1 MTIRKIMCICMALV
15 LALGCACA
23 LAEEDLQAQLDAANA
38 KIEELQ
44 KQVDTYYPYY
54 FAQIVAT
61 YGDDGIVWLD
71 EVQAQYDAFA
81 AQYEA
86 YGISL
91 AAYGMEDSVKIDV
104 VDSAVETYVQLDKAA
119 ELGLDQ
125 FDEETEA
132 EFEEE
137 AQSSFDGYIDY
148 YIQNVYPDAEEV
160 TDDMRAEAESY
171 WAANGMTLKDIM
183 DSIRQNAIL
192 EAVYNYAIQDVEVT
206 EEDIQAA
213 YEALVEQ
220 NQSFYDNDRTYNS
233 DRNAG
238 VAIAWNPEGYRAV
251 KHVLVKFSDEQAQK
265 YSELQA
271 QLSSLN
277 AEREAILNP
286 DEDAAEEAAETEPR
300 EIADVDA
307 DITACATEIEALYS
321 QLLPTAEEVIEAF
334 ENGTDFDEL
343 IEEYNGDPGMQN
355 EPTASAGY
363 AVAETSTTWE
373 QAFTD
378 GAMSIENIGE
388 ISEPVYGNN
397 GIHIIYYMAD
407 IEPGETGLEAVR
419 DSVEQDAEE
428 QKIQATYQDRLNAWL
443 EEANVEYYYE
453 NFGVSAQ

>member
-61 YGDDGIVWLD
+61 YGDNGIVWLKD
-71 EVQAQYDAFA
+71 VQAQYDAFA

-104 VDSAVETYVQLDKAA
+104 VDSAVQTYVQLDKAA

-132 EFEEE
+132 EFEAE
-137 AQSSFDGYIDY
+137 AQATMEQYIDY
-148 YIQNVYPDAEEV
+148 YMQNVYPSAEEV
-160 TDDMRAEAESY
+160 TDDMRAEAENY
-171 WAANGMTLKDIM
+171 WAENGMTLEDIT
-183 DSIRQNAIL
+183 DSLRQNAIL

-251 KHVLVKFSDEQAQK
+251 KHVLVKFSDEQAQHF
-265 YSELQA
+265 SELQN
-271 QLSSLN
+271 QLNSLN

-286 DEDAAEEAAETEPR
+286 VEGEEDAETEPR
-300 EIADVDA
+300 EISDVDA
-307 DITACATEIEALYS
+307 DIAACGMEIEALYT
-321 QLLPTAEEVIEAF
+321 QLMPTAKEVVDAF
-334 ENGTDFDEL
+334 ESGTEFDDL
-343 IEEYNGDPGMQN
+343 IAEYNGDPGMQN

-363 AVAETSTTWE
+363 AVSESSTTWE

-388 ISEPVYGNN
+388 ISGPVYGNN

-419 DSVEQDAEE
+419 DSVTKDAEE
-428 QKIQATYQDRLNAWL
+428 QKIQAAYEERLNAWL

-453 NFGVSAQ
+453 NFGVTVQ